1 MNFLE
6 KYKRDHQ
13 HPINKLLHSFG
24 IPMIVVSLPLVLY
37 SWKWALALF
46 IAGWI
51 LQFVGH
57 WFEGVK
63 PSFFRIPFFS
73 LWVLCGGSKKSLGFG
88 VDSEKRLEQN

>member
-63 PSFFRIPFFS
+63 PSFLSNPIFLLVGP
-73 LWVLCGGSKKSLGFG
+73 LWWIKKSLGFG
-88 VDSEKRLEQN
+88 VDIEKKD